1 MVDWPF
7 HFGELEAQI
16 RAGGGNRGGAIRPEM
31 PDQHRAF
38 FEALPFVIVASI
50 DRAADSGRAG
60 QADSGWPV
68 ATIWSGAPGFVR
80 APDARTLQIAGVPD
94 PSDPAAHAFVAGAP
108 FGMLGI
114 ELATR
119 RRNRANGV
127 IDRADEHGIVV
138 GVRQSFGNCPQYI
151 HPRELRPAPREAVP
165 AERFEGL
172 DPAAVEMIGRADTF
186 FVATAARTEEATGG
200 VDVSHRG
207 GPRGFVRVDGNV
219 LTIPDYKGNRYFN
232 TLGNLVS
239 QPRAALL
246 FVDFASGDVLHLQGA
261 TEIQWDGPEVRTVQG
276 AERLWRVHVERGWH
290 RRAALPLRWTAPR

>member
-7 HFGELEAQI
+7 HVGELEAQI
-16 RAGGGNRGGAIRPEM
+16 RAGGGNRGGAIRDAM

-38 FEALPFVIVASI
+38 FEALPFVVVATL
-50 DRAADSGRAG
+50 DRDGRAVRNG
-60 QADSGWPV
+60 HLDAGWPV
-68 ATIWSGAPGFVR
+68 ATIWAGAAGFVR

-94 PSDPAAHAFVAGAP
+94 PSDPAAHAFVTGAP

-114 ELATR
+114 ELATK

-127 IDRADEHGIVV
+127 IDRADENGIVV

-151 HPRELRPAPREAVP
+151 HPRTLHAAREAAV

-172 DPAAVEMIGRADTF
+172 DPAAVAMIRGADTF

-207 GPRGFVRVDGNV
+207 GPRGFVRVEGNV

-232 TLGNLVS
+232 TLGNLLS

-246 FVDFASGDVLHLQGA
+246 FVDFASGDLLHLQGT
-261 TEIQWDGPEVRTVQG
+261 TEIQWDGPEVRALEG
-276 AERLWRVHVERGWH
+276 AERLWRVRVERGWH
-290 RRAALPLRWTAPR
+290 RRSIGSESGF